1 MKVKP
6 VILCG
11 GSGSRLWPNS
21 QNKLA
26 KQFINFGNW
35 TLLDRTL
42 QRIKGTLF
50 DSPIISTNSSYVN
63 LVKKH
68 LTKNKIKKYKIILE
82 PFKKNTAP
90 AILTSALLKNVPLEQ
105 TMIFY
110 PADHYVENVNAFNKS
125 IISNIK
131 YLNKV
136 NIFIFGVKPTHPSSE
151 YGYFLTKK
159 LPNKKITA
167 VKKFIEKPRIKK
179 AKEIVKK
186 KGYWNSGIFFAKKE
200 SIVNNFKK
208 YQPLLYK
215 QCVNSILKSTKNKN
229 TIFLD
234 KSSFNKITST
244 SFDYSILEKSK
255 NINGIKLN
263 MTWSDLG
270 SWKEIAKVL
279 KKNKSKLDYKK
290 STFYRPWGSYIN
302 LHKGNGFLLKE
313 LIIKPSSSI
322 SLQKHLHRS
331 ELWTIISGKPKITI
345 GRKKFFK
352 KENEIVFIPQ
362 KTIHRIENTFNK
374 EVKIVE
380 VQTGNILKETDIIR
394 YQDIY
399 GRIR

>member
-50 DSPIISTNSSYVN
+50 DSPIISTNSAYVN

-110 PADHYVENVNAFNKS
+110 PADHYVENVNTFNKS

-131 YLNKV
+131 YLNKI
-136 NIFIFGVKPTHPSSE
+136 NIFIFGVKPAHPSSE

-159 LPNKKITA
+159 LPNKKVNV
-167 VKKFIEKPRIKK
+167 VKKFIEKPRMKK
-179 AKEIVKK
+179 AKEIIKK
-186 KGYWNSGIFFAKKE
+186 NGYWNSGIFFAKKE
-200 SIVNNFKK
+200 SIINNFKK
-208 YQPLLYK
+208 YQPLLYNH
-215 QCVNSILKSTKNKN
+215 CFNSILRSTQNKN

-234 KSSFNKITST
+234 KS
-244 SFDYSILEKSK
+244 
-255 NINGIKLN
+255 
-263 MTWSDLG
+263 
-270 SWKEIAKVL
+270 
-279 KKNKSKLDYKK
+279 
-290 STFYRPWGSYIN
+290 
-302 LHKGNGFLLKE
+302 
-313 LIIKPSSSI
+313 
-322 SLQKHLHRS
+322 
-331 ELWTIISGKPKITI
+331 
-345 GRKKFFK
+345 
-352 KENEIVFIPQ
+352 
-362 KTIHRIENTFNK
+362 
-374 EVKIVE
+374 
-380 VQTGNILKETDIIR
+380 
-394 YQDIY
+394 
-399 GRIR
+399 